1 MSAPSRVAPAV
12 SAPGE
17 NAKRSEFLSEPK
29 ERPSAPVERRGEP
42 LPWQSELDVAIADID
57 SRLSHPR
64 RRATDVQPT
73 LPQLGQPD
81 ITSETIDEIAWRV
94 AELLRQEGA
103 APKGGEAVAAAIAQ
117 TVAAPA
123 PVIDNPFP
131 TERDLMPGG
140 IAISL
145 RIRRPFFR
153 WPFRRR
159 RKRAMITFS
168 DYRVT

>member
-1 MSAPSRVAPAV
+1 MSAPSRTARELY
-12 SAPGE
+12 SSGE
-17 NAKRSEFLSEPK
+17 DAQLSEFVS
-29 ERPSAPVERRGEP
+29 ERPARPGEP
-42 LPWQSELDVAIADID
+42 LAWQRELDVAIADID

-73 LPQLGQPD
+73 LPQLGQAE

-94 AELLRQEGA
+94 SELLRKDGT
-103 APKGGEAVAAAIAQ
+103 APKGGDAVAAAIAQ
-117 TVAAPA
+117 AVATPTPSAS
-123 PVIDNPFP
+123 NPLP
-131 TERDLMPGG
+131 PEPERMPGG

-159 RKRAMITFS
+159 RKRMITFS
-168 DYRVT
+168 DYRIT

>member
-1 MSAPSRVAPAV
+1 MSAPSRT
-12 SAPGE
+12 APGQVTPSE
-17 NAKRSEFLSEPK
+17 DAQLSEFAREPA
-29 ERPSAPVERRGEP
+29 APQPGAP
-42 LPWQSELDVAIADID
+42 LAWQRELDVAIADID

-73 LPQLGQPD
+73 LPQLGQPE

-94 AELLRQEGA
+94 AELLRQEGT
-103 APKGGEAVAAAIAQ
+103 APKGEAVAAAIAQ
-117 TVAAPA
+117 TVAADIPGA
-123 PVIDNPFP
+123 GRALPPEP
-131 TERDLMPGG
+131 EGMPGG

>member
-1 MSAPSRVAPAV
+1 MA
-12 SAPGE
+12 
-17 NAKRSEFLSEPK
+17 
-29 ERPSAPVERRGEP
+29 
-42 LPWQSELDVAIADID
+42 WQRELDVAIADID

-73 LPQLGQPD
+73 LPQLGQPE

-94 AELLRQEGA
+94 SELLR
-103 APKGGEAVAAAIAQ
+103 KDGGTPFRADAVAAAISQ
-117 TVAAPA
+117 SVAAPTPGA
-123 PVIDNPFP
+123 SQPYPA
-131 TERDLMPGG
+131 ERERMPDG
-140 IAISL
+140 IAVSL

-159 RKRAMITFS
+159 RKQAMITFS